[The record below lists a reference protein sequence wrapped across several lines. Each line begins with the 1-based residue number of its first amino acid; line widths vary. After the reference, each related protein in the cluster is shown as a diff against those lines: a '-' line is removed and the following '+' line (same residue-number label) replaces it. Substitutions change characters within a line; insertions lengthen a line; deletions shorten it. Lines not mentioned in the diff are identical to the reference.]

1 MTKPQ
6 SPRSRPAGS
15 PRAASEGRD
24 GRSFFS
30 RPKGEAREAPSRER
44 NERVREERPSRDSGR
59 PAPRASFDAPRG
71 EGRSERGSFGGDRRE
86 GQGRPAPR
94 PSYDAPRGDNR
105 GGPRGDSRGGERGS
119 YGSDSRE
126 GQGGRP
132 DSRPSYGNGP
142 RGDSRGGER
151 GSYGSDR
158 REGQGGRPDS
168 RPSYGNGPRGDSRGG
183 ERGSYGSDRRE
194 GQGGRPDSRPSY
206 GNGPRGDSRGGERAS
221 YGSERREG
229 QGGRPDSRPSYGNG
243 PRGDS
248 RGGERGSY
256 GSDRREG
263 QGGRPDSRP
272 SYGNGPRGD
281 SRGGERGSY
290 GSDRREGQG
299 GRPDS
304 RPSYGNG
311 PRGDSRGGERGSYG
325 SDRREGEGQGRPSF
339 DGPRGEDRGERGQYA
354 GSRGGD
360 SSHGHRDQAPQ
371 KPQFN
376 RPRQSYAAI
385 RIDQVQRVLGEIL
398 QWTYPADAALSHW
411 LRHHPNLGARDRS
424 EVAEAVYDVLRHLRR
439 YRQFGESGVGPASR
453 RLAIL
458 GLNATLGAEALEEGM
473 DAAEAEW
480 LKRVSQIDLATLP
493 RAVRGSIPD
502 WLDERLALMDS
513 PETLVEALNRQ
524 ASLDLRVNP
533 LKAER
538 DAMLTE
544 LQQSAGRY
552 EPVAMPF
559 SPWGIRMEGRP
570 AINRWPQFENGSIEV
585 QDEGSQLLALLVAP
599 RRGEMIIDF
608 CAGAGGKTLLLG
620 ALMRSTGRLYAFDV
634 SAARLARAKPRFARS
649 GLSNVVPV
657 VIDSE
662 NDARVKRLAGKAQRV
677 LVDAPCSGI
686 GTLRRNPDL
695 KWRQHPEAL
704 AELGQLQER
713 ILNSA
718 ARCVAPGGRLVYAT
732 CSLLAEENEVQA
744 ERFLASH
751 PDFERLD
758 AAEILGARC
767 ETLKLEGP
775 YVQLRPDVHG
785 TDGFFAAVFERKKK
799 GAAAE
804 TAEAAVAADAD
815 AGVDADVD
823 VKADVEADMPA
834 EAISDE
840 AEAKPV
846 AEPVAQAEAE
856 PVSVGEPADDAKP
869 A

>member
-1 MTKPQ
+1 MSKPQ
-6 SPRSRPAGS
+6 SPRSRPA
-15 PRAASEGRD
+15 AAGARTNEGRD

-30 RPKGEAREAPSRER
+30 RPKGEARAAQERAPRPERAASGHEGREGRPDERRDSRPTP
-44 NERVREERPSRDSGR
+44 RPSY
-59 PAPRASFDAPRG
+59 DAPRG
-71 EGRSERGSFGGDRRE
+71 EGRSERSSFGGDRRE
-86 GQGRPAPR
+86 GSGRPTPR
-94 PSYDAPRGDNR
+94 PSYDAPR
-105 GGPRGDSRGGERGS
+105 
-119 YGSDSRE
+119 
-126 GQGGRP
+126 
-132 DSRPSYGNGP
+132 
-142 RGDSRGGER
+142 GER

-158 REGQGGRPDS
+158 REGQGQGRGGERGSFASDRREGYGRPDS
-168 RPSYGNGPRGDSRGG
+168 RPSYGAPRGEGRGA
-183 ERGSYGSDRRE
+183 ERGSFGSDRRE
-194 GQGGRPDSRPSY
+194 GQGRPDSRPSY
-206 GNGPRGDSRGGERAS
+206 GAPRGEGRDGER
-221 YGSERREG
+221 RF
-229 QGGRPDSRPSYGNG
+229 Q
-243 PRGDS
+243 
-248 RGGERGSY
+248 

-263 QGGRPDSRP
+263 QG
-272 SYGNGPRGD
+272 
-281 SRGGERGSY
+281 
-290 GSDRREGQG
+290 Q
-299 GRPDS
+299 
-304 RPSYGNG
+304 
-311 PRGDSRGGERGSYG
+311 
-325 SDRREGEGQGRPSF
+325 
-339 DGPRGEDRGERGQYA
+339 
-354 GSRGGD
+354 
-360 SSHGHRDQAPQ
+360 RDAAPQ

-376 RPRQSYAAI
+376 RPRLSYAAS

-411 LRHHPNLGARDRS
+411 LRGHPGLGARDRS

-458 GLNATLGAEALEEGM
+458 GLAATLGKETLQEGL
-473 DAAEAEW
+473 DPAEAEW
-480 LKRVSQIDLATLP
+480 LQRVLQIDLATLP

-502 WLDERLALMDS
+502 WLDERLGAMES
-513 PETLVEALNRQ
+513 PETLIEALNRQ

-533 LKAER
+533 LKVER
-538 DAMLTE
+538 DAMLAE

-552 EPVAMPF
+552 EPVAMPY

-657 VIDSE
+657 AIDSE
-662 NDARVKRLAGKAQRV
+662 NDTRVKRLAGKAQRV

-758 AAEILGARC
+758 AAEILAARC
-767 ETLKLEGP
+767 ESLKLQGP

-785 TDGFFAAVFERKKK
+785 TDGFFAAVFERRKKAV
-799 GAAAE
+799 AAAE
-804 TAEAAVAADAD
+804 AD
-815 AGVDADVD
+815 AGLG
-823 VKADVEADMPA
+823 A
-834 EAISDE
+834 EAPPEEGALATESVDGEAAPPVTAASDQD
-840 AEAKPV
+840 KPV
-846 AEPVAQAEAE
+846 A
-856 PVSVGEPADDAKP
+856 
-869 A
+869 

>member
-6 SPRSRPAGS
+6 SPRSRLAGS
-15 PRAASEGRD
+15 FGAATEGRD

-30 RPKGEAREAPSRER
+30 RPKGDARK
-44 NERVREERPSRDSGR
+44 
-59 PAPRASFDAPRG
+59 PAPRDRADSGDRARDDRGGDRGGYGQERG
-71 EGRSERGSFGGDRRE
+71 EARGGDRNSYGHDRRE
-86 GQGRPAPR
+86 GQGRPGSR
-94 PSYDAPRGDNR
+94 SSF
-105 GGPRGDSRGGERGS
+105 GGPRGEGRGGDRNS
-119 YGSDSRE
+119 YG
-126 GQGGRP
+126 Q
-132 DSRPSYGNGP
+132 
-142 RGDSRGGER
+142 
-151 GSYGSDR
+151 DR
-158 REGQGGRPDS
+158 REGQGRPDS
-168 RPSYGNGPRGDSRGG
+168 RSSFGGQRGDARGGDRNSYGQ
-183 ERGSYGSDRRE
+183 DRRE
-194 GQGGRPDSRPSY
+194 GQGRPDSRSF
-206 GNGPRGDSRGGERAS
+206 DSRAS
-221 YGSERREG
+221 SG
-229 QGGRPDSRPSYGNG
+229 Q
-243 PRGDS
+243 
-248 RGGERGSY
+248 
-256 GSDRREG
+256 
-263 QGGRPDSRP
+263 
-272 SYGNGPRGD
+272 
-281 SRGGERGSY
+281 
-290 GSDRREGQG
+290 
-299 GRPDS
+299 
-304 RPSYGNG
+304 
-311 PRGDSRGGERGSYG
+311 
-325 SDRREGEGQGRPSF
+325 
-339 DGPRGEDRGERGQYA
+339 RGEH
-354 GSRGGD
+354 RGGD
-360 SSHGHRDQAPQ
+360 HAPQ
-371 KPQFN
+371 KPQSN
-376 RPRQSYAAI
+376 RPRLSHGAI

-439 YRQFGESGVGPASR
+439 YRQYAESGVGPASR

-458 GLNATLGAEALEEGM
+458 GLNATVGAEPLQEGM

-480 LKRVSQIDLATLP
+480 LQRVSRIDVATLP

-502 WLDERLALMDS
+502 WLDERLSTMES
-513 PETLVEALNRQ
+513 PDALVEALNRQ

-533 LKAER
+533 LKTER
-538 DAMLTE
+538 DAMLAE

-552 EPVAMPF
+552 EPTAMPF
-559 SPWGIRMEGRP
+559 SPWGIRMQGRP

-657 VIDSE
+657 VIDNE

-744 ERFLASH
+744 DRFLASH
-751 PDFERLD
+751 PDFERVD

-799 GAAAE
+799 GAGTDAAEAAE
-804 TAEAAVAADAD
+804 TDL
-815 AGVDADVD
+815 
-823 VKADVEADMPA
+823 ADVEDPIDATHGA
-834 EAISDE
+834 EAVSQAD
-840 AEAKPV
+840 
-846 AEPVAQAEAE
+846 AQT
-856 PVSVGEPADDAKP
+856 VTVGEPAVEDAEEIASDDKKTEVKDP

>member
-6 SPRSRPAGS
+6 SPRSRPAGAA
-15 PRAASEGRD
+15 RAASEGRD
-24 GRSFFS
+24 GRSIFS
-30 RPKGEAREAPSRER
+30 RPKGDARAPIARDSARDDR
-44 NERVREERPSRDSGR
+44 SGGSRDERSGGR
-59 PAPRASFDAPRG
+59 PT
-71 EGRSERGSFGGDRRE
+71 
-86 GQGRPAPR
+86 PR
-94 PSYDAPRGDNR
+94 PSYDAPRGEGR
-105 GGPRGDSRGGERGS
+105 GGERGAYGADRREGRPSPRPSFDPTRGEGRGERASYGSERHEGRPGPRPSYDAPRGEGRGGERGS
-119 YGSDSRE
+119 YGSERRE
-126 GQGGRP
+126 ARTGP
-132 DSRPSYGNGP
+132 RPSYDAP
-142 RGDSRGGER
+142 RG
-151 GSYGSDR
+151 
-158 REGQGGRPDS
+158 EG
-168 RPSYGNGPRGDSRGG
+168 
-183 ERGSYGSDRRE
+183 
-194 GQGGRPDSRPSY
+194 
-206 GNGPRGDSRGGERAS
+206 RGGERAS

-229 QGGRPDSRPSYGNG
+229 RQDARPSHGS
-243 PRGDS
+243 PRG
-248 RGGERGSY
+248 
-256 GSDRREG
+256 
-263 QGGRPDSRP
+263 
-272 SYGNGPRGD
+272 
-281 SRGGERGSY
+281 
-290 GSDRREGQG
+290 
-299 GRPDS
+299 
-304 RPSYGNG
+304 
-311 PRGDSRGGERGSYG
+311 
-325 SDRREGEGQGRPSF
+325 
-339 DGPRGEDRGERGQYA
+339 GERGQYA
-354 GSRGGD
+354 GPRGGEGG
-360 SSHGHRDQAPQ
+360 HGQGYGGQDRPP

-376 RPRQSYAAI
+376 RPRLSHAAI

-411 LRHHPNLGARDRS
+411 LRNHPNLGARDRS

-458 GLNATLGAEALEEGM
+458 GLAATLGANELSEGM

-480 LKRVSQIDLATLP
+480 LQRVSQIDLATLP

-502 WLDERLALMDS
+502 WLDERLGAMDS
-513 PETLVEALNRQ
+513 PDTLIEALNRQ

-533 LKAER
+533 LKVER
-538 DAMLTE
+538 DAMLAE
-544 LQQSAGRY
+544 LQQGAGRY
-552 EPVAMPF
+552 EPVAMRY

-585 QDEGSQLLALLVAP
+585 QDEGSQLLALLVGP

-758 AAEILGARC
+758 AAEILAARC
-767 ETLKLEGP
+767 ENLKLDGP

-785 TDGFFAAVFERKKK
+785 TDGFFAAVFERRKK
-799 GAAAE
+799 GAAA
-804 TAEAAVAADAD
+804 
-815 AGVDADVD
+815 G
-823 VKADVEADMPA
+823 
-834 EAISDE
+834 
-840 AEAKPV
+840 
-846 AEPVAQAEAE
+846 
-856 PVSVGEPADDAKP
+856 ADDAQTAETSEVPPQEP
-869 A
+869 AGETPAGEPDQSV

>member
-6 SPRSRPAGS
+6 SPRSRPAGT

-30 RPKGEAREAPSRER
+30 RPKGDAREAPQRDR
-44 NERVREERPSRDSGR
+44 NDRARDERPGRDAGR
-59 PAPRASFDAPRG
+59 PAPRPSFDAPRG
-71 EGRSERGSFGGDRRE
+71 ENRGENRGERGSFGGDRRAD
-86 GQGRPAPR
+86 QGRPTPR
-94 PSYDAPRGDNR
+94 PSYDAPRGENR
-105 GGPRGDSRGGERGS
+105 SGGPRGDSRGGERGS
-119 YGSDSRE
+119 Y
-126 GQGGRP
+126 
-132 DSRPSYGNGP
+132 N
-142 RGDSRGGER
+142 
-151 GSYGSDR
+151 SDR
-158 REGQGGRPDS
+158 REGQG
-168 RPSYGNGPRGDSRGG
+168 
-183 ERGSYGSDRRE
+183 
-194 GQGGRPDSRPSY
+194 QGRPDSRPSY

-221 YGSERREG
+221 YGSERREYQG
-229 QGGRPDSRPSYGNG
+229 QGQGQGRPDSRPSYGNG

-248 RGGERGSY
+248 RGGERASY
-256 GSDRREG
+256 GSERREYQG
-263 QGGRPDSRP
+263 QGQGQGRPDSRP

-281 SRGGERGSY
+281 SRGGERASY
-290 GSDRREGQG
+290 GSERREYQGQG
-299 GRPDS
+299 QGRPDS
-304 RPSYGNG
+304 RPSHGNG
-311 PRGDSRGGERGSYG
+311 PRGDSRGGERSSYG
-325 SDRREGEGQGRPSF
+325 SERREFQGQGRPSY
-339 DGPRGEDRGERGQYA
+339 DGPRGDA
-354 GSRGGD
+354 
-360 SSHGHRDQAPQ
+360 SSNGNREPASQ

-398 QWTYPADAALSHW
+398 QWTYPADSALSHW

-480 LKRVSQIDLATLP
+480 LKRVSQIDLSTLP

-502 WLDERLALMDS
+502 WLDERLSLMDS

-704 AELGQLQER
+704 AELGRLQER

-751 PDFERLD
+751 PDFERVD
-758 AAEILGARC
+758 AAEILAARC

-799 GAAAE
+799 GAADATAE
-804 TAEAAVAADAD
+804 TAEAAD
-815 AGVDADVD
+815 AGDDMVDAGLV
-823 VKADVEADMPA
+823 P
-834 EAISDE
+834 
-840 AEAKPV
+840 
-846 AEPVAQAEAE
+846 EAE
-856 PVSVGEPADDAKP
+856 PAKEDKP

>member
-30 RPKGEAREAPSRER
+30 RPKGEAREAPVRER
-44 NERVREERPSRDSGR
+44 AERGREERPSRDAGR
-59 PAPRASFDAPRG
+59 PAPRPSFEAPRG
-71 EGRSERGSFGGDRRE
+71 EGRGERGGFGGDRRE
-86 GQGRPAPR
+86 GQGQGRPAPR
-94 PSYDAPRGDNR
+94 PSYDAPRGENR
-105 GGPRGDSRGGERGS
+105 GGERGSYGSERRGGQGQGQGQGQGRPDSRPSYGNAPRGESRGGERGSYSSDRREGSGRPDSRPSYGNAPRGESRGGERGS
-119 YGSDSRE
+119 YGSERREGAGRPDSRPSYGNAPRGESRGGERGSYGSERRE
-126 GQGGRP
+126 GGGRP
-132 DSRPSYGNGP
+132 DSRPSYGNAP
-142 RGDSRGGER
+142 RGENRGGDR
-151 GSYGSDR
+151 GSYASER
-158 REGQGGRPDS
+158 RESQDRSDS
-168 RPSYGNGPRGDSRGG
+168 RPSY
-183 ERGSYGSDRRE
+183 
-194 GQGGRPDSRPSY
+194 
-206 GNGPRGDSRGGERAS
+206 
-221 YGSERREG
+221 
-229 QGGRPDSRPSYGNG
+229 
-243 PRGDS
+243 
-248 RGGERGSY
+248 
-256 GSDRREG
+256 
-263 QGGRPDSRP
+263 
-272 SYGNGPRGD
+272 
-281 SRGGERGSY
+281 
-290 GSDRREGQG
+290 
-299 GRPDS
+299 
-304 RPSYGNG
+304 
-311 PRGDSRGGERGSYG
+311 
-325 SDRREGEGQGRPSF
+325 
-339 DGPRGEDRGERGQYA
+339 DGPRSDDRGERGQYA
-354 GSRGGD
+354 GQRGGD
-360 SSHGHRDQAPQ
+360 AHQGSRDQNAP

-493 RAVRGSIPD
+493 RVIRGSIPD

-513 PETLVEALNRQ
+513 PDTLVEALNRQ

-533 LKAER
+533 LKVER

-552 EPVAMPF
+552 EPVAMPY

-662 NDARVKRLAGKAQRV
+662 NDSRVKRLAGKAQRV

-695 KWRQHPEAL
+695 KWRQHPQAL

-758 AAEILGARC
+758 AAEILASRC

-775 YVQLRPDVHG
+775 YLQLRPDVHG

-799 GAAAE
+799 GAASEPAAE
-804 TAEAAVAADAD
+804 GVAADAD
-815 AGVDADVD
+815 LAEDDGQDVLAETGVDVAPVD
-823 VKADVEADMPA
+823 A
-834 EAISDE
+834 EA
-840 AEAKPV
+840 AEVKPV
-846 AEPVAQAEAE
+846 TEPVAAAEANTE
-856 PVSVGEPADDAKP
+856 AATEADTDAPGKP

>member
-15 PRAASEGRD
+15 FGVASEGRD

-30 RPKGEAREAPSRER
+30 RPKGDARK
-44 NERVREERPSRDSGR
+44 
-59 PAPRASFDAPRG
+59 PAPRDRAESGDRARDERAGDRGGYGQDRG
-71 EGRSERGSFGGDRRE
+71 EGRGRPDSRSSFGGQRGEGRGSPGQDRGERGSYSQDRRE
-86 GQGRPAPR
+86 GQGRPDSR
-94 PSYDAPRGDNR
+94 SSFGGQRGEGRGSYGQDR
-105 GGPRGDSRGGERGS
+105 GGARGGERASYGQDRREGQGRPDSRSSFGGQRGEARGFGQNHGEGRGGERGS
-119 YGSDSRE
+119 YG
-126 GQGGRP
+126 Q
-132 DSRPSYGNGP
+132 
-142 RGDSRGGER
+142 
-151 GSYGSDR
+151 DR
-158 REGQGGRPDS
+158 REGQGRSDS
-168 RPSYGNGPRGDSRGG
+168 RSSFGGQRGERRGSFGQDRGESRGERNSYGQGRRDEHGRSDSRSSSGGQRGELRGG
-183 ERGSYGSDRRE
+183 ERD
-194 GQGGRPDSRPSY
+194 
-206 GNGPRGDSRGGERAS
+206 
-221 YGSERREG
+221 
-229 QGGRPDSRPSYGNG
+229 
-243 PRGDS
+243 
-248 RGGERGSY
+248 
-256 GSDRREG
+256 
-263 QGGRPDSRP
+263 
-272 SYGNGPRGD
+272 
-281 SRGGERGSY
+281 
-290 GSDRREGQG
+290 
-299 GRPDS
+299 
-304 RPSYGNG
+304 
-311 PRGDSRGGERGSYG
+311 
-325 SDRREGEGQGRPSF
+325 
-339 DGPRGEDRGERGQYA
+339 
-354 GSRGGD
+354 
-360 SSHGHRDQAPQ
+360 HAPQ
-371 KPQFN
+371 KPQSN
-376 RPRQSYAAI
+376 RPRLSHAAI

-439 YRQFGESGVGPASR
+439 YRQYGESGVGPASR

-458 GLNATLGAEALEEGM
+458 GLNATLGAEFLQEGM

-480 LKRVSQIDLATLP
+480 LQRVTRIDVATLP

-502 WLDERLALMDS
+502 WLDERLSAMES
-513 PETLVEALNRQ
+513 PDALVEALNRQ

-533 LKAER
+533 LKTER
-538 DAMLTE
+538 DAMLAE

-552 EPVAMPF
+552 EPTAMPF
-559 SPWGIRMEGRP
+559 SPWGIRMQGRP

-657 VIDSE
+657 VIDNE

-744 ERFLASH
+744 DRFLASH
-751 PDFERLD
+751 PDFERVD

-799 GAAAE
+799 GAGTDAAEAAE
-804 TAEAAVAADAD
+804 TDL
-815 AGVDADVD
+815 
-823 VKADVEADMPA
+823 ADVEDPIDATHGA
-834 EAISDE
+834 EAVSQAD
-840 AEAKPV
+840 
-846 AEPVAQAEAE
+846 AQT
-856 PVSVGEPADDAKP
+856 VTVGEPAVEDAEEIASDDKKTEVKDP

>member
-1 MTKPQ
+1 MSKPQ
-6 SPRSRPAGS
+6 SSRSRPAV
-15 PRAASEGRD
+15 AEGRD

-30 RPKGEAREAPSRER
+30 RPKGEARGAQER
-44 NERVREERPSRDSGR
+44 
-59 PAPRASFDAPRG
+59 APRG
-71 EGRSERGSFGGDRRE
+71 ERAAGGREG
-86 GQGRPAPR
+86 GQGRPDERRDSRPTPR
-94 PSYDAPRGDNR
+94 PSYDA
-105 GGPRGDSRGGERGS
+105 SRGERASFG
-119 YGSDSRE
+119 
-126 GQGGRP
+126 
-132 DSRPSYGNGP
+132 
-142 RGDSRGGER
+142 
-151 GSYGSDR
+151 DR
-158 REGQGGRPDS
+158 REGSGRPTP
-168 RPSYGNGPRGDSRGG
+168 RPSYEGGRGEGRG
-183 ERGSYGSDRRE
+183 ERG
-194 GQGGRPDSRPSY
+194 
-206 GNGPRGDSRGGERAS
+206 S

-229 QGGRPDSRPSYGNG
+229 QGRPDSRPSYGSQRGEGRGGERGSFNSDRREGYGRPDSRPSYGSQ
-243 PRGDS
+243 RGEG
-248 RGGERGSY
+248 RGGERGSF

-263 QGGRPDSRP
+263 YGRPDSRP
-272 SYGNGPRGD
+272 SHGAPRGEGRD
-281 SRGGERGSY
+281 GERGAY
-290 GSDRREGQG
+290 GSERREGH
-299 GRPDS
+299 
-304 RPSYGNG
+304 
-311 PRGDSRGGERGSYG
+311 
-325 SDRREGEGQGRPSF
+325 GQ
-339 DGPRGEDRGERGQYA
+339 
-354 GSRGGD
+354 
-360 SSHGHRDQAPQ
+360 RDAAPQ

-376 RPRQSYAAI
+376 RPRLSYAAS

-411 LRHHPNLGARDRS
+411 LRGHPGLGARDRS

-458 GLNATLGAEALEEGM
+458 GLAATLGAEALQEGL

-480 LKRVSQIDLATLP
+480 LQRVLQINLATLP

-502 WLDERLALMDS
+502 WLDERLGAMES
-513 PETLVEALNRQ
+513 PETLIEALNRQ

-533 LKAER
+533 LKVER

-544 LQQSAGRY
+544 LKQSAGRY
-552 EPVAMPF
+552 EPVAMPY

-657 VIDSE
+657 AIDSE

-695 KWRQHPEAL
+695 KWRQHPESL

-744 ERFLASH
+744 DRFLASH
-751 PDFERLD
+751 PDFERVD
-758 AAEILGARC
+758 AAEILAARC
-767 ETLKLEGP
+767 DNLKLEGP

-785 TDGFFAAVFERKKK
+785 TDGFFAAVFERRKK
-799 GAAAE
+799 GEAAAE
-804 TAEAAVAADAD
+804 GEAEAEAPAASAALTEAGAEAPEEIAALAQADAETPAAREAGEPVTADASAEAAQD
-815 AGVDADVD
+815 
-823 VKADVEADMPA
+823 
-834 EAISDE
+834 
-840 AEAKPV
+840 
-846 AEPVAQAEAE
+846 
-856 PVSVGEPADDAKP
+856 KP
-869 A
+869 AA

>member
-6 SPRSRPAGS
+6 SPRSRPAGAA
-15 PRAASEGRD
+15 RAASEGRD

-30 RPKGEAREAPSRER
+30 RPKGDARAPIARDSARDDR
-44 NERVREERPSRDSGR
+44 SGGSRDERSGGR
-59 PAPRASFDAPRG
+59 PT
-71 EGRSERGSFGGDRRE
+71 
-86 GQGRPAPR
+86 PR
-94 PSYDAPRGDNR
+94 PSYDAPRGEGR
-105 GGPRGDSRGGERGS
+105 GGERGAYGADRREGRPSPRPSFDPTRGEGRGERASYGSERHEGRPGPRPSYDASRGEGRGGERGS
-119 YGSDSRE
+119 YGSERRE
-126 GQGGRP
+126 GRP
-132 DSRPSYGNGP
+132 GPRPSYDAP
-142 RGDSRGGER
+142 RGEGRGGER
-151 GSYGSDR
+151 GSYGSER
-158 REGQGGRPDS
+158 REGRTGP
-168 RPSYGNGPRGDSRGG
+168 RPSYDAPRG
-183 ERGSYGSDRRE
+183 E
-194 GQGGRPDSRPSY
+194 G
-206 GNGPRGDSRGGERAS
+206 RGGERAS

-229 QGGRPDSRPSYGNG
+229 RQDARPSHGS
-243 PRGDS
+243 PRG
-248 RGGERGSY
+248 
-256 GSDRREG
+256 
-263 QGGRPDSRP
+263 
-272 SYGNGPRGD
+272 
-281 SRGGERGSY
+281 
-290 GSDRREGQG
+290 
-299 GRPDS
+299 
-304 RPSYGNG
+304 
-311 PRGDSRGGERGSYG
+311 
-325 SDRREGEGQGRPSF
+325 
-339 DGPRGEDRGERGQYA
+339 GERGQYA
-354 GSRGGD
+354 GPRGGEGG
-360 SSHGHRDQAPQ
+360 HGQGYGGQDRPP

-376 RPRQSYAAI
+376 RPRLSHAAI

-411 LRHHPNLGARDRS
+411 LRNHPNLGARDRS

-458 GLNATLGAEALEEGM
+458 GLAATLGANELAEGM

-480 LKRVSQIDLATLP
+480 LQRVSQIDLATLP

-502 WLDERLALMDS
+502 WLDERLGAMDS
-513 PETLVEALNRQ
+513 PDTLIEALNRQ

-533 LKAER
+533 LKVER
-538 DAMLTE
+538 DAMLAE
-544 LQQSAGRY
+544 LQQGAGRY
-552 EPVAMPF
+552 EPVAMRY

-585 QDEGSQLLALLVAP
+585 QDEGSQLLALLVGP

-704 AELGQLQER
+704 SELGQLQER

-758 AAEILGARC
+758 AAEILAARC
-767 ETLKLEGP
+767 ENLKLDGP

-785 TDGFFAAVFERKKK
+785 TDGFFAAVFERRKK
-799 GAAAE
+799 GAAA
-804 TAEAAVAADAD
+804 
-815 AGVDADVD
+815 G
-823 VKADVEADMPA
+823 
-834 EAISDE
+834 
-840 AEAKPV
+840 
-846 AEPVAQAEAE
+846 
-856 PVSVGEPADDAKP
+856 ADDAQASETREVAPQEP
-869 A
+869 AGETPAGDQDQPA

>member
-1 MTKPQ
+1 M
-6 SPRSRPAGS
+6 
-15 PRAASEGRD
+15 
-24 GRSFFS
+24 
-30 RPKGEAREAPSRER
+30 
-44 NERVREERPSRDSGR
+44 
-59 PAPRASFDAPRG
+59 
-71 EGRSERGSFGGDRRE
+71 
-86 GQGRPAPR
+86 
-94 PSYDAPRGDNR
+94 
-105 GGPRGDSRGGERGS
+105 
-119 YGSDSRE
+119 
-126 GQGGRP
+126 
-132 DSRPSYGNGP
+132 
-142 RGDSRGGER
+142 
-151 GSYGSDR
+151 
-158 REGQGGRPDS
+158 
-168 RPSYGNGPRGDSRGG
+168 
-183 ERGSYGSDRRE
+183 
-194 GQGGRPDSRPSY
+194 
-206 GNGPRGDSRGGERAS
+206 
-221 YGSERREG
+221 
-229 QGGRPDSRPSYGNG
+229 
-243 PRGDS
+243 
-248 RGGERGSY
+248 
-256 GSDRREG
+256 
-263 QGGRPDSRP
+263 
-272 SYGNGPRGD
+272 
-281 SRGGERGSY
+281 
-290 GSDRREGQG
+290 
-299 GRPDS
+299 
-304 RPSYGNG
+304 
-311 PRGDSRGGERGSYG
+311 
-325 SDRREGEGQGRPSF
+325 
-339 DGPRGEDRGERGQYA
+339 
-354 GSRGGD
+354 
-360 SSHGHRDQAPQ
+360 
-371 KPQFN
+371 
-376 RPRQSYAAI
+376 
-385 RIDQVQRVLGEIL
+385 DQVQRVLGEIL

-458 GLNATLGAEALEEGM
+458 GLAATLGAEALTEGM

-480 LKRVSQIDLATLP
+480 LQRVSQIDLATLP

-502 WLDERLALMDS
+502 WLDERLGAMDS
-513 PETLVEALNRQ
+513 PETLIEALNRQ

-533 LKAER
+533 LKVER

-544 LQQSAGRY
+544 LQQGAGRY
-552 EPVAMPF
+552 EPVAMPY

-758 AAEILGARC
+758 AAEILAARC
-767 ETLKLEGP
+767 ETLKLDGP

-785 TDGFFAAVFERKKK
+785 TDGFFAAVFERRKK
-799 GAAAE
+799 GAAAGAENAEVANADDVPAETSTEASAETPAKE
-804 TAEAAVAADAD
+804 TA
-815 AGVDADVD
+815 AGPQDQ
-823 VKADVEADMPA
+823 PA
-834 EAISDE
+834 
-840 AEAKPV
+840 
-846 AEPVAQAEAE
+846 
-856 PVSVGEPADDAKP
+856 
-869 A
+869 

>member
-15 PRAASEGRD
+15 FGAATEGRD

-30 RPKGEAREAPSRER
+30 RPKGDARKPVSRDRAEPADR
-44 NERVREERPSRDSGR
+44 AREERGQRGDSRG
-59 PAPRASFDAPRG
+59 
-71 EGRSERGSFGGDRRE
+71 SERGSYAQDRRE
-86 GQGRPAPR
+86 GQGRPDSR
-94 PSYDAPRGDNR
+94 PSFGGQRGDSR
-105 GGPRGDSRGGERGS
+105 GGDRGSYSQDRREGQGRPDSRPSFGGQRGDSRGGERGS
-119 YGSDSRE
+119 YGQDRRE
-126 GQGGRP
+126 GQGRPDSRSSFGGQRGDSRGGDRGSYSQDRREGQGRPDTRSSFGGPRGDSRGSDRGSYGQDRREGQGRP
-132 DSRPSYGNGP
+132 DSRPSFGGQ

-151 GSYGSDR
+151 GSYSQDR
-158 REGQGGRPDS
+158 REGQGRPDSRSSFGGPRGDSRGSDRGSYGQDRREGQGRPDS
-168 RPSYGNGPRGDSRGG
+168 RPSFGGD
-183 ERGSYGSDRRE
+183 RGSYSQDRRE
-194 GQGGRPDSRPSY
+194 GHDRPDSRQ
-206 GNGPRGDSRGGERAS
+206 AFA
-221 YGSERREG
+221 G
-229 QGGRPDSRPSYGNG
+229 Q
-243 PRGDS
+243 
-248 RGGERGSY
+248 
-256 GSDRREG
+256 
-263 QGGRPDSRP
+263 
-272 SYGNGPRGD
+272 
-281 SRGGERGSY
+281 
-290 GSDRREGQG
+290 
-299 GRPDS
+299 
-304 RPSYGNG
+304 
-311 PRGDSRGGERGSYG
+311 
-325 SDRREGEGQGRPSF
+325 
-339 DGPRGEDRGERGQYA
+339 RGEH
-354 GSRGGD
+354 RGGD
-360 SSHGHRDQAPQ
+360 RDHAPQ
-371 KPQFN
+371 KTQFN
-376 RPRQSYAAI
+376 RPRLSHAAI

-398 QWTYPADAALSHW
+398 QWTYPADASLSHW
-411 LRHHPNLGARDRS
+411 LRQHPNLGARDRS

-439 YRQFGESGVGPASR
+439 YRQFAESGVGPASR

-458 GLNATLGAEALEEGM
+458 GLNATLGAEALQEGM
-473 DAAEAEW
+473 DGAEAEW
-480 LKRVSQIDLATLP
+480 LQRVARIDVATLP

-502 WLDERLALMDS
+502 WLDERLSAMDS

-538 DAMLTE
+538 DAMLAE

-552 EPVAMPF
+552 APTAMPY

-657 VIDSE
+657 VIDNE

-718 ARCVAPGGRLVYAT
+718 ARCVAQGGRLVYAT

-775 YVQLRPDVHG
+775 YVQLRPDLHG
-785 TDGFFAAVFERKKK
+785 TDGFFAAVFERRKKAAAAD
-799 GAAAE
+799 GGAATEAETETASTEAAAE
-804 TAEAAVAADAD
+804 DES
-815 AGVDADVD
+815 GVKD
-823 VKADVEADMPA
+823 PA
-834 EAISDE
+834 
-840 AEAKPV
+840 
-846 AEPVAQAEAE
+846 
-856 PVSVGEPADDAKP
+856 
-869 A
+869 

>member
-30 RPKGEAREAPSRER
+30 RPKGEAREAPVRER
-44 NERVREERPSRDSGR
+44 AERGREERPSRDAGR
-59 PAPRASFDAPRG
+59 PAPRPSFDAPRG
-71 EGRSERGSFGGDRRE
+71 EGRGERGGFGGDRRE
-86 GQGRPAPR
+86 GQGQGRPAPR
-94 PSYDAPRGDNR
+94 PSYDAPRGENR
-105 GGPRGDSRGGERGS
+105 GGERGSYGSERREGSGRPDSRPSYGNAPRGESRGGERGSYGSERREGSGRPDSRPSYGNAPRGDSRGGERGS
-119 YGSDSRE
+119 YGSERREGSGRPDSRPSYGNAPRGESRGGERGSYGSERRE
-126 GQGGRP
+126 GGGRP

-142 RGDSRGGER
+142 RGESRGGER
-151 GSYGSDR
+151 GSYGSER
-158 REGQGGRPDS
+158 REGSGRPDS
-168 RPSYGNGPRGDSRGG
+168 RPSYGNAPRGENRGG
-183 ERGSYGSDRRE
+183 ERGSHASDRRE
-194 GQGGRPDSRPSY
+194 SQDRSDSRPSY
-206 GNGPRGDSRGGERAS
+206 DGPRGD
-221 YGSERREG
+221 
-229 QGGRPDSRPSYGNG
+229 
-243 PRGDS
+243 
-248 RGGERGSY
+248 
-256 GSDRREG
+256 
-263 QGGRPDSRP
+263 
-272 SYGNGPRGD
+272 
-281 SRGGERGSY
+281 
-290 GSDRREGQG
+290 
-299 GRPDS
+299 
-304 RPSYGNG
+304 
-311 PRGDSRGGERGSYG
+311 
-325 SDRREGEGQGRPSF
+325 
-339 DGPRGEDRGERGQYA
+339 DRGERGQYA
-354 GSRGGD
+354 GQRGGD
-360 SSHGHRDQAPQ
+360 AYQGSRDQNAP

-493 RAVRGSIPD
+493 RAIRGSIPD

-513 PETLVEALNRQ
+513 PDTLVEALNRQ

-533 LKAER
+533 LKVER

-662 NDARVKRLAGKAQRV
+662 NDSRVKRLAGKAQRV

-695 KWRQHPEAL
+695 KWRQHPQAL

-758 AAEILGARC
+758 AAEILASRC

-775 YVQLRPDVHG
+775 YLQLRPDVHG

-799 GAAAE
+799 GAASEPAAADVADDADLAEDDGQDVLAE
-804 TAEAAVAADAD
+804 TGVDVTPVNAEAAEVKPVTEPVADVDAD
-815 AGVDADVD
+815 AEVAT
-823 VKADVEADMPA
+823 EADT
-834 EAISDE
+834 
-840 AEAKPV
+840 
-846 AEPVAQAEAE
+846 
-856 PVSVGEPADDAKP
+856 DAPGKP

>member
-6 SPRSRPAGS
+6 SPRSRPAGT

-30 RPKGEAREAPSRER
+30 RPKGDAREAPQRER
-44 NERVREERPSRDSGR
+44 SDRGRDERPSRDAGR
-59 PAPRASFDAPRG
+59 PAPRPSFDAPRG
-71 EGRSERGSFGGDRRE
+71 ENRGENRGERGAFGGERRE
-86 GQGRPAPR
+86 GQGRPTPR
-94 PSYDAPRGDNR
+94 PSYDAPRGENR
-105 GGPRGDSRGGERGS
+105 GNGPRGDSRGGERGS
-119 YGSDSRE
+119 YSSDRRE
-126 GQGGRP
+126 GQGRP

-151 GSYGSDR
+151 APYGSDR
-158 REGQGGRPDS
+158 REGQ
-168 RPSYGNGPRGDSRGG
+168 
-183 ERGSYGSDRRE
+183 
-194 GQGGRPDSRPSY
+194 GRPDSRPSY

-221 YGSERREG
+221 YGSDRREG
-229 QGGRPDSRPSYGNG
+229 SGRPDSRPSYGNG

-248 RGGERGSY
+248 RGGERAPY

-263 QGGRPDSRP
+263 AGRPDSRP

-281 SRGGERGSY
+281 SRGGERTSY
-290 GSDRREGQG
+290 GSDRREGS

-311 PRGDSRGGERGSYG
+311 PRGDSRGGERTSYG
-325 SDRREGEGQGRPSF
+325 SERREGQNRPSY
-339 DGPRGEDRGERGQYA
+339 DAPRGDDA
-354 GSRGGD
+354 
-360 SSHGHRDQAPQ
+360 SHGHREQAPQ

-398 QWTYPADAALSHW
+398 QWTYPADSALSHW

-502 WLDERLALMDS
+502 WLDERLSQMDS

-704 AELGQLQER
+704 AELGRLQER

-751 PDFERLD
+751 PEFERLD
-758 AAEILGARC
+758 AAEILAARC

-799 GAAAE
+799 GAAGA
-804 TAEAAVAADAD
+804 TAEAADEADAD
-815 AGVDADVD
+815 ADLDADVD
-823 VKADVEADMPA
+823 SALDGAEDADAPVKAEASAADTAETTPAGESEAGTLADAVPEADA
-834 EAISDE
+834 
-840 AEAKPV
+840 AK
-846 AEPVAQAEAE
+846 E
-856 PVSVGEPADDAKP
+856 DKP

>member
-6 SPRSRPAGS
+6 SPRSRPAGT

-30 RPKGEAREAPSRER
+30 RPKGDAREAPQRDR
-44 NERVREERPSRDSGR
+44 NDRARDERPGRDAGR
-59 PAPRASFDAPRG
+59 PAPRPSFDAPRG
-71 EGRSERGSFGGDRRE
+71 ENRGENRGERGSFGGDRRAD
-86 GQGRPAPR
+86 QGRPTPR
-94 PSYDAPRGDNR
+94 PSYDAPRGENR
-105 GGPRGDSRGGERGS
+105 SGGPRGDSRGGERGS
-119 YGSDSRE
+119 Y
-126 GQGGRP
+126 
-132 DSRPSYGNGP
+132 N
-142 RGDSRGGER
+142 
-151 GSYGSDR
+151 SDR
-158 REGQGGRPDS
+158 REGQG
-168 RPSYGNGPRGDSRGG
+168 
-183 ERGSYGSDRRE
+183 
-194 GQGGRPDSRPSY
+194 QGRPDSRPSY

-221 YGSERREG
+221 YGSERREYQG
-229 QGGRPDSRPSYGNG
+229 QGQGQGRPDSRPSYGNG

-248 RGGERGSY
+248 RGGERASY
-256 GSDRREG
+256 GSERREYQG
-263 QGGRPDSRP
+263 QGQGQGRPDSRP

-281 SRGGERGSY
+281 SRGGERASY
-290 GSDRREGQG
+290 GSERREYQGQG
-299 GRPDS
+299 QGRPDS
-304 RPSYGNG
+304 RPSHGNG
-311 PRGDSRGGERGSYG
+311 PRGDSRGGERSSYG
-325 SDRREGEGQGRPSF
+325 SERREFQGQGRPSY
-339 DGPRGEDRGERGQYA
+339 DGPRGDA
-354 GSRGGD
+354 
-360 SSHGHRDQAPQ
+360 SSNGNREPASQ

-398 QWTYPADAALSHW
+398 QWTYPADSALSHW

-480 LKRVSQIDLATLP
+480 LKRVSQIDLSTLP

-502 WLDERLALMDS
+502 WLDERLSLMDS

-704 AELGQLQER
+704 AELGRLQER

-751 PDFERLD
+751 PDFERVD
-758 AAEILGARC
+758 AAEILAARC

-799 GAAAE
+799 GAADATAE
-804 TAEAAVAADAD
+804 TAEAAD
-815 AGVDADVD
+815 AGDDMVDAGLV
-823 VKADVEADMPA
+823 P
-834 EAISDE
+834 
-840 AEAKPV
+840 
-846 AEPVAQAEAE
+846 EAE
-856 PVSVGEPADDAKP
+856 PVKEDKP

>member
-6 SPRSRPAGS
+6 SPRSRPAG
-15 PRAASEGRD
+15 AEGRD

-30 RPKGEAREAPSRER
+30 RPKGDARAPAARDSSRDGSREDR
-44 NERVREERPSRDSGR
+44 SGGR
-59 PAPRASFDAPRG
+59 PT
-71 EGRSERGSFGGDRRE
+71 
-86 GQGRPAPR
+86 PR
-94 PSYDAPRGDNR
+94 PSYDAPRGE
-105 GGPRGDSRGGERGS
+105 GRGGERA
-119 YGSDSRE
+119 
-126 GQGGRP
+126 
-132 DSRPSYGNGP
+132 
-142 RGDSRGGER
+142 
-151 GSYGSDR
+151 SYGSDR
-158 REGQGGRPDS
+158 REGRPS
-168 RPSYGNGPRGDSRGG
+168 PRPSYDPARGEGRGG
-183 ERGSYGSDRRE
+183 ERASFGSERRE
-194 GQGGRPDSRPSY
+194 GRPGPRPSY
-206 GNGPRGDSRGGERAS
+206 DAPRGEGRGGERAS

-229 QGGRPDSRPSYGNG
+229 RPGSRPSYDAPRGEGRGGERASYGSERREGRPG
-243 PRGDS
+243 PRPSYDAPRGEGRGGERASYGSERRDGRPGS
-248 RGGERGSY
+248 RPSYDAPRGEGRGGERGSY
-256 GSDRREG
+256 GSERREG
-263 QGGRPDSRP
+263 RPESRP
-272 SYGNGPRGD
+272 A
-281 SRGGERGSY
+281 Y
-290 GSDRREGQG
+290 GS
-299 GRPDS
+299 S
-304 RPSYGNG
+304 H
-311 PRGDSRGGERGSYG
+311 
-325 SDRREGEGQGRPSF
+325 
-339 DGPRGEDRGERGQYA
+339 GEDRGGDRGQ
-354 GSRGGD
+354 RGGQRGGEGGQGG
-360 SSHGHRDQAPQ
+360 HGHAPQ

-376 RPRQSYAAI
+376 RPRQSHAAI

-411 LRHHPNLGARDRS
+411 LRNHPNLGARDRS

-458 GLNATLGAEALEEGM
+458 GLAATLGAEALAEGM

-480 LKRVSQIDLATLP
+480 LQRVSQIDLATLP

-502 WLDERLALMDS
+502 WLDERLGAMDS
-513 PETLVEALNRQ
+513 PDTLIEALNRQ

-533 LKAER
+533 LKVER
-538 DAMLTE
+538 DAMLAE
-544 LQQSAGRY
+544 LQQGAGRY
-552 EPVAMPF
+552 EPVAMSY

-599 RRGEMIIDF
+599 RRGEMVIDF

-758 AAEILGARC
+758 AAEILAARC
-767 ETLKLEGP
+767 ENLKLEGP

-799 GAAAE
+799 GAAA
-804 TAEAAVAADAD
+804 AADEAQASDAGDAPAEEQAD
-815 AGVDADVD
+815 ATAAD
-823 VKADVEADMPA
+823 EQSQPA
-834 EAISDE
+834 
-840 AEAKPV
+840 
-846 AEPVAQAEAE
+846 
-856 PVSVGEPADDAKP
+856 
-869 A
+869 

>member
-1 MTKPQ
+1 M
-6 SPRSRPAGS
+6 
-15 PRAASEGRD
+15 
-24 GRSFFS
+24 
-30 RPKGEAREAPSRER
+30 
-44 NERVREERPSRDSGR
+44 
-59 PAPRASFDAPRG
+59 
-71 EGRSERGSFGGDRRE
+71 
-86 GQGRPAPR
+86 
-94 PSYDAPRGDNR
+94 
-105 GGPRGDSRGGERGS
+105 
-119 YGSDSRE
+119 
-126 GQGGRP
+126 
-132 DSRPSYGNGP
+132 
-142 RGDSRGGER
+142 
-151 GSYGSDR
+151 
-158 REGQGGRPDS
+158 
-168 RPSYGNGPRGDSRGG
+168 
-183 ERGSYGSDRRE
+183 
-194 GQGGRPDSRPSY
+194 
-206 GNGPRGDSRGGERAS
+206 
-221 YGSERREG
+221 
-229 QGGRPDSRPSYGNG
+229 
-243 PRGDS
+243 
-248 RGGERGSY
+248 
-256 GSDRREG
+256 
-263 QGGRPDSRP
+263 
-272 SYGNGPRGD
+272 
-281 SRGGERGSY
+281 
-290 GSDRREGQG
+290 
-299 GRPDS
+299 
-304 RPSYGNG
+304 
-311 PRGDSRGGERGSYG
+311 
-325 SDRREGEGQGRPSF
+325 
-339 DGPRGEDRGERGQYA
+339 
-354 GSRGGD
+354 
-360 SSHGHRDQAPQ
+360 PQ
-371 KPQFN
+371 KPQAS
-376 RPRQSYAAI
+376 RPRQPYAAI
-385 RIDQVQRVLGEIL
+385 RIEQVQRVLGEIL

-411 LRHHPNLGARDRS
+411 LRNHPNLGARDRS

-458 GLNATLGAEALEEGM
+458 GLAATLGAGELAEGL

-480 LKRVSQIDLATLP
+480 LRRVSQIDLATLP

-502 WLDERLALMDS
+502 WLDERLGKMDS
-513 PETLVEALNRQ
+513 PETLIEALNRQ

-533 LKAER
+533 LKVER
-538 DAMLTE
+538 DAMLAE
-544 LQQSAGRY
+544 LQQGAGRY
-552 EPVAMPF
+552 APVAMPY

-585 QDEGSQLLALLVAP
+585 QDEGSQLLALLVGP

-657 VIDSE
+657 VIDNE

-758 AAEILGARC
+758 AAAILAARC
-767 ETLKLEGP
+767 ENLKLDGP

-804 TAEAAVAADAD
+804 GGEAPESEEAP
-815 AGVDADVD
+815 AGTPD
-823 VKADVEADMPA
+823 
-834 EAISDE
+834 
-840 AEAKPV
+840 
-846 AEPVAQAEAE
+846 
-856 PVSVGEPADDAKP
+856 EPA
-869 A
+869 

>member
-1 MTKPQ
+1 
-6 SPRSRPAGS
+6 
-15 PRAASEGRD
+15 
-24 GRSFFS
+24 
-30 RPKGEAREAPSRER
+30 
-44 NERVREERPSRDSGR
+44 VREERPSRDSGR

-71 EGRSERGSFGGDRRE
+71 EGRSERGAFGGDRRE

-105 GGPRGDSRGGERGS
+105 GGPRGDSRGGDRGS
-119 YGSDSRE
+119 YGS
-126 GQGGRP
+126 
-132 DSRPSYGNGP
+132 
-142 RGDSRGGER
+142 ER

-158 REGQGGRPDS
+158 
-168 RPSYGNGPRGDSRGG
+168 
-183 ERGSYGSDRRE
+183 GSDRRE

-256 GSDRREG
+256 GSERREG

-281 SRGGERGSY
+281 SRGGERASY

-325 SDRREGEGQGRPSF
+325 SERGSERREGQGRPFF
-339 DGPRGEDRGERGQYA
+339 DGPRGEDRGERGQYAGPRGEERGERSQYA

-758 AAEILGARC
+758 AAEILAARC

-799 GAAAE
+799 GAVAE

-823 VKADVEADMPA
+823 VKADVEAEMPA
-834 EAISDE
+834 DAIADE
-840 AEAKPV
+840 AKAKPL

-856 PVSVGEPADDAKP
+856 PAAVGEPAEEAKP

>member
-6 SPRSRPAGS
+6 SPRSRPAGAA
-15 PRAASEGRD
+15 RAASEGRD

-30 RPKGEAREAPSRER
+30 RPKGDARAPIARDSARDDR
-44 NERVREERPSRDSGR
+44 SGGSRDERSGGR
-59 PAPRASFDAPRG
+59 PT
-71 EGRSERGSFGGDRRE
+71 
-86 GQGRPAPR
+86 PR
-94 PSYDAPRGDNR
+94 PSYDAPRGEGR
-105 GGPRGDSRGGERGS
+105 GGERGAYGADRREGRPSPRPSFDPTRGEGRGERASYGSERHEGRPGPRPSYDASRGEGRGGERGS
-119 YGSDSRE
+119 YGSERRE
-126 GQGGRP
+126 GRP
-132 DSRPSYGNGP
+132 GPRPSYDAP
-142 RGDSRGGER
+142 RG
-151 GSYGSDR
+151 
-158 REGQGGRPDS
+158 EG
-168 RPSYGNGPRGDSRGG
+168 
-183 ERGSYGSDRRE
+183 
-194 GQGGRPDSRPSY
+194 
-206 GNGPRGDSRGGERAS
+206 RGGERAS

-229 QGGRPDSRPSYGNG
+229 RQDARPSHGS
-243 PRGDS
+243 PRG
-248 RGGERGSY
+248 
-256 GSDRREG
+256 
-263 QGGRPDSRP
+263 
-272 SYGNGPRGD
+272 
-281 SRGGERGSY
+281 
-290 GSDRREGQG
+290 
-299 GRPDS
+299 
-304 RPSYGNG
+304 
-311 PRGDSRGGERGSYG
+311 
-325 SDRREGEGQGRPSF
+325 
-339 DGPRGEDRGERGQYA
+339 GERGQYA
-354 GSRGGD
+354 GPRGGEGG
-360 SSHGHRDQAPQ
+360 HGQGYGGQDRPP

-376 RPRQSYAAI
+376 RPRLSHAAI

-411 LRHHPNLGARDRS
+411 LRNHPNLGARDRS

-458 GLNATLGAEALEEGM
+458 GLAATLGANELAEGM

-480 LKRVSQIDLATLP
+480 LQRVSQIDLATLP

-502 WLDERLALMDS
+502 WLDERLGAMDS
-513 PETLVEALNRQ
+513 PDTLIEALNRQ

-533 LKAER
+533 LKVER
-538 DAMLTE
+538 DAMLAE
-544 LQQSAGRY
+544 LQQGAGRY
-552 EPVAMPF
+552 EPVAMRY

-585 QDEGSQLLALLVAP
+585 QDEGSQLLALLVGP

-758 AAEILGARC
+758 AAEILAARC
-767 ETLKLEGP
+767 ENLKLDGP

-785 TDGFFAAVFERKKK
+785 TDGFFAAVFERRKK
-799 GAAAE
+799 GVAAGADDAQAAE
-804 TAEAAVAADAD
+804 TSEVA
-815 AGVDADVD
+815 
-823 VKADVEADMPA
+823 P
-834 EAISDE
+834 
-840 AEAKPV
+840 
-846 AEPVAQAEAE
+846 Q
-856 PVSVGEPADDAKP
+856 EPAGETP
-869 A
+869 AGDQDQPA

>member
-6 SPRSRPAGS
+6 SPRSRPAGAA
-15 PRAASEGRD
+15 RAASEGRD

-30 RPKGEAREAPSRER
+30 RPKGDARAPIARDSARDDR
-44 NERVREERPSRDSGR
+44 SGGSRDERSGGR
-59 PAPRASFDAPRG
+59 PT
-71 EGRSERGSFGGDRRE
+71 
-86 GQGRPAPR
+86 PR
-94 PSYDAPRGDNR
+94 PSYDAPRGEGR
-105 GGPRGDSRGGERGS
+105 GGERGAYGADRREGRPSPRPSFDPTRGEGRGERASYGSERHEGRPGPRPSYDASRGEGRGGERGS
-119 YGSDSRE
+119 YGSERRE
-126 GQGGRP
+126 GRP
-132 DSRPSYGNGP
+132 GPRPSYDAP
-142 RGDSRGGER
+142 RG
-151 GSYGSDR
+151 
-158 REGQGGRPDS
+158 EG
-168 RPSYGNGPRGDSRGG
+168 
-183 ERGSYGSDRRE
+183 
-194 GQGGRPDSRPSY
+194 
-206 GNGPRGDSRGGERAS
+206 RGGERAS

-229 QGGRPDSRPSYGNG
+229 RQDARPSHGS
-243 PRGDS
+243 PRG
-248 RGGERGSY
+248 
-256 GSDRREG
+256 
-263 QGGRPDSRP
+263 
-272 SYGNGPRGD
+272 
-281 SRGGERGSY
+281 
-290 GSDRREGQG
+290 
-299 GRPDS
+299 
-304 RPSYGNG
+304 
-311 PRGDSRGGERGSYG
+311 
-325 SDRREGEGQGRPSF
+325 
-339 DGPRGEDRGERGQYA
+339 GERGQYA
-354 GSRGGD
+354 GPRGGEGG
-360 SSHGHRDQAPQ
+360 HGQGYGGQDRPP

-376 RPRQSYAAI
+376 RPRLSHAAI

-411 LRHHPNLGARDRS
+411 LRNHPNLGARDRS

-458 GLNATLGAEALEEGM
+458 GLAATLGANELSEGM

-480 LKRVSQIDLATLP
+480 LQRVSQIDLATLP

-502 WLDERLALMDS
+502 WLDERLGAMDS
-513 PETLVEALNRQ
+513 PDTLIEALNRQ

-533 LKAER
+533 LKVER
-538 DAMLTE
+538 DAMLAE
-544 LQQSAGRY
+544 LQQGAGRY
-552 EPVAMPF
+552 EPVAMRY

-585 QDEGSQLLALLVAP
+585 QDEGSQLLALLVGP

-758 AAEILGARC
+758 AAEILAARC
-767 ETLKLEGP
+767 ENLKLDGP

-785 TDGFFAAVFERKKK
+785 TDGFFAAVFERRKK
-799 GAAAE
+799 GAAA
-804 TAEAAVAADAD
+804 
-815 AGVDADVD
+815 G
-823 VKADVEADMPA
+823 
-834 EAISDE
+834 
-840 AEAKPV
+840 
-846 AEPVAQAEAE
+846 
-856 PVSVGEPADDAKP
+856 ADDAQVSETSEVAPQEP
-869 A
+869 AGETPAGDQDQPA